1 MRTIAVILDR
11 RFELDGFDP
20 SQVFALTF
28 SEAKFNNLVS
38 RGGSLSTPIKLAKTA
53 NNTRLLGFPDETRET
68 SLKPYTRYE
77 CEVRVDDQPIFYGFA
92 VLEQSEQFY
101 EMRIY
106 GALADFFQT
115 IGDKSI
121 RDLDLSA
128 QNHDWTAV
136 NVFAATNASS
146 NYCYPAINYGRWTG
160 TKAARAHTDFFP
172 AVYFKLLLEKAAT
185 EEGWALNNYA
195 ENWGIPFSLQDYMNE
210 KGCLFDVELASDFTG
225 AFVSLGVLGANFDT
239 VNNDPTD
246 HAFDYSS
253 IGTAYGYEL
262 RPDGAYDFRATV
274 DYDVALTSGQ
284 SFSACIVLVDGS
296 GNVTKRLTDYE
307 TITNY
312 TGTGTL
318 QVNAWGVPYEAN
330 RYATIGYLTAG
341 SPSFNVTISA
351 GTKFECTK
359 GEEAYKDGDKIN
371 LADTLPNIKI
381 KDLYL
386 FEAVRKN
393 ALIIANNQTKTLEFV
408 TIDSIAAK
416 WPIAKDWSDKVDYTA
431 KPKREYRIGDF
442 GQQNFVRWKD
452 GTDDDPAYRA
462 NNELGNYTLLINDG
476 GLPLEKEMYT
486 APFAATVEAVSFT
499 DNIHA
504 RVLRYSGSGVAY
516 DAPDIQPE
524 PRAMPLVSDTANL
537 VQITSGG
544 GTVTDQIM
552 GFPEDWTEI
561 AAANWTAFEAML
573 DRMKLVSYMVN
584 LTAIDIQELD
594 VTIPVRVGNSYFMI
608 REVEQW
614 PANKVGL
621 TKVKLMR
628 L

>member
-1 MRTIAVILDR
+1 
-11 RFELDGFDP
+11 
-20 SQVFALTF
+20 
-28 SEAKFNNLVS
+28 
-38 RGGSLSTPIKLAKTA
+38 
-53 NNTRLLGFPDETRET
+53 
-68 SLKPYTRYE
+68 
-77 CEVRVDDQPIFYGFA
+77 VRD
-92 VLEQSEQFY
+92 
-101 EMRIY
+101 
-106 GALADFFQT
+106 AD
-115 IGDKSI
+115 
-121 RDLDLSA
+121 
-128 QNHDWTAV
+128 
-136 NVFAATNASS
+136 
-146 NYCYPAINYGRWTG
+146 
-160 TKAARAHTDFFP
+160 
-172 AVYFKLLLEKAAT
+172 
-185 EEGWALNNYA
+185 
-195 ENWGIPFSLQDYMNE
+195 
-210 KGCLFDVELASDFTG
+210 
-225 AFVSLGVLGANFDT
+225 
-239 VNNDPTD
+239 
-246 HAFDYSS
+246 
-253 IGTAYGYEL
+253 
-262 RPDGAYDFRATV
+262 
-274 DYDVALTSGQ
+274 
-284 SFSACIVLVDGS
+284 
-296 GNVTKRLTDYE
+296 VT
-307 TITNY
+307 
-312 TGTGTL
+312 
-318 QVNAWGVPYEAN
+318 
-330 RYATIGYLTAG
+330 
-341 SPSFNVTISA
+341 NVTIGVFVTAGASA
-351 GTKFECTK
+351 PTIKQGTSFRCVAGKEDILT
-359 GEEAYKDGDKIN
+359 GNTIN

-442 GQQNFVRWKD
+442 GQQNFVRWKA

-552 GFPEDWTEI
+552 GFPETWTEI

>member
-185 EEGWALNNYA
+185 EEGWTLNNYA
-195 ENWGIPFSLQDYMNE
+195 ENWGIPFSLKDMQLQ
-210 KGCLFDVELASDFTG
+210 KGCLFEVQMSADYTSTFALSPIIDDDLD
-225 AFVSLGVLGANFDT
+225 SII
-239 VNNDPTD
+239 TD
-246 HAFDYSS
+246 ATTHAYDYSS
-253 IGTAYGYEL
+253 LGTAFAYKCRNG
-262 RPDGAYDFRATV
+262 GTYDFIADV
-274 DYDVALTSGQ
+274 IYDVTLTSPQDVG
-284 SFSACIVLVDGS
+284 FAIVDVDNSGVYQKRIGDLVIIS
-296 GNVTKRLTDYE
+296 QTS
-307 TITNY
+307 
-312 TGTGTL
+312 TGT
-318 QVNAWGVPYEAN
+318 ARIAAFGVRDADV
-330 RYATIGYLTAG
+330 T
-341 SPSFNVTISA
+341 NVTIGVFVTA
-351 GTKFECTK
+351 GALAPTIKQGTSFRCVAGKEDILT
-359 GEEAYKDGDKIN
+359 GNTIN

-381 KDLYL
+381 KDIYL

-442 GQQNFVRWKD
+442 GQQNFVRWKA

-462 NNELGNYTLLINDG
+462 NNDLGNYTLLINDG